1 MTVIGAVPPMIVD
14 GIAETD
20 GNYGPTGPQGPIG
33 PTGPQGPQG
42 DKGDT
47 GLTGPIGP
55 QGVQGPIGP
64 VGPEGPQGIKGDKG
78 DQGIQGD
85 PGAGIDIQGTV
96 PHAPDDLPPT
106 GEPGD
111 AWMSAD
117 DGHMW
122 AWDDDTNTWVDLGKV
137 QGPPGPQG
145 PIGPQGIQGPVGP
158 QGDNVEW
165 LYGTGIPDNAGGEN
179 GDLYLEANGRV
190 WAKQSGAW
198 VYTGI
203 NIEGPI
209 GPQGPQGVQ
218 GVQGPIGPEGPQGP
232 KGDTGTSGEGV
243 AHAVQHASGGADE
256 ILNINATRI
265 TSGILPDA
273 RLAANIPRTNLINT
287 FTQIQDA
294 PSWYTESAYPL
305 VRLRSLNDPVNNRD
319 FYIENWTDFRIAAFN
334 DDRSVYQG
342 GIAINRAG
350 VLTAPSGLGTTPLN
364 GAYLANGSVPD
375 NKLSGNVAFRDR
387 NNIFVAQ
394 TLGSG
399 TVVEGP
405 NALLYFRATASPADR
420 RMWRFVDYGGA
431 DGNLVL
437 ETLNDALGP
446 LVGFTWTREG
456 TFHAA
461 AFSGAFNGSQITAG
475 TIPDARLSANVALK
489 NTPNLFYGGE
499 HVFQGTGTAGIVLNE
514 LSTGIAVRLI
524 AWSNG
529 VHFYENGS
537 LFSISRT
544 GDIVAAGNA
553 TIGKNLTV
561 SGPGPNTFAG
571 ETHLSGQVYC
581 NNVHSYAAVN
591 AVGGLASTP
600 LNASQLTSGTV
611 PDARLAANIA
621 RMDFWNST
629 NMHIHG
635 RYFEASRG
643 PYVGQSQHYSPNTGQ
658 IWSDGGN
665 VNLSI
670 DCYIRYWLIGNRM
683 HVNLM
688 LSFLTPATSAIYMT
702 IPPGTGVA
710 TNVHPYYEYGLLT
723 YESAGIQAFARIYA
737 IQGENFWRITR
748 WPIVNLP
755 NAQTLITGYFS
766 CAVSG
771 I

>member
-111 AWMSAD
+111 AWMSSD

-137 QGPPGPQG
+137 QGPEGPQ
-145 PIGPQGIQGPVGP
+145 GPQGIQGP
-158 QGDNVEW
+158 
-165 LYGTGIPDNAGGEN
+165 
-179 GDLYLEANGRV
+179 
-190 WAKQSGAW
+190 
-198 VYTGI
+198 
-203 NIEGPI
+203 I
-209 GPQGPQGVQ
+209 GPKGDTGATGATGATGSQGPQGIQ
-218 GVQGPIGPEGPQGP
+218 GVPGPTGPIGPEGPIGPQGP

-273 RLAANIPRTNLINT
+273 RLSANIPRLNLINT
-287 FTQIQDA
+287 FLTHQQITGVNPALNILNTAPPAGSKNTRFISDGNGAVYIQHMTDDMAAAQNTLIFDRAGNLSIPGQFSAGGLATTPINPANITAPIPDA
-294 PSWYTESAYPL
+294 KLSSNVAL
-305 VRLRSLNDPVNNRD
+305 KNIDNR
-319 FYIENWTDFRIAAFN
+319 FSPQTFSSGSVIEN
-334 DDRSVYQG
+334 
-342 GIAINRAG
+342 
-350 VLTAPSGLGTTPLN
+350 
-364 GAYLANGSVPD
+364 
-375 NKLSGNVAFRDR
+375 
-387 NNIFVAQ
+387 
-394 TLGSG
+394 
-399 TVVEGP
+399 P

-420 RMWRFVDYGGA
+420 RLWRFCDYGAA
-431 DGNLVL
+431 DGNMLL
-437 ETLNDALGP
+437 ETLNDALAP
-446 LVGFTWTREG
+446 QVAYTFTREG

-489 NTPNLFYGGE
+489 NTPNTFYGGE
-499 HVFQGTGTAGIVLNE
+499 HVFQGTGTAGIVFNE
-514 LSTGIAVRLI
+514 LGTGIVVRLI
-524 AWSNG
+524 AWSNAI
-529 VHFYENGS
+529 HFYGNGS
-537 LFSISRT
+537 LFSIDPAGNT
-544 GDIVAAGNA
+544 IAAGNA
-553 TIGKNLTV
+553 SVGKNLTV

-581 NNVHSYAAVN
+581 NNVHSYAAIN

-629 NMHIHG
+629 NFHIHG
-635 RYFEASRG
+635 KYFESSRG
-643 PYVGQSQHYSPNTGQ
+643 PYLGQSQAYSPNTGH

-710 TNVHPYYEYGLLT
+710 TNAHPYYEYGLLT
-723 YESAGIQAFARIYA
+723 YESAGIQGFARIYA
-737 IQGENFWRITR
+737 IQSENLWRITR
-748 WPIVNLP
+748 WPIVTIP

-766 CAVSG
+766 CAVNG